1 MSQKNK
7 ERLYLIYGIVLSA
20 LIVMLGI
27 CLVSSCITIYKSGD
41 HPFTPES
48 ISAQFEKIII
58 PTAFCLA
65 ALVGS
70 VIISV
75 IFPLEEK
82 KLRPEPDP
90 KSIAARLRSRL
101 ADKGGVS
108 EEADK
113 IASGRDML
121 GTIAISLCAASS
133 VPVFMY
139 IFNESSFTDEIN
151 RNIISLMWVLIP
163 CAVFAFS
170 VGVFFSFY
178 SKSSYNKEIA
188 ELKKALAAAAENTV
202 AEKPIAVASK
212 KESHSLAA
220 VRAIVFAVAVVFIVL
235 GIFNGGMS
243 DVLDKAIKIC
253 TECIGLG

>member
-7 ERLYLIYGIVLSA
+7 ERLYLIYGIALSV
-20 LIVMLGI
+20 LIVLLGI
-27 CLVSSCITIYKSGD
+27 CLIVSCVTIYKSGD

-48 ISAQFEKIII
+48 ISAQFKKIIV
-58 PTAFCLA
+58 PTVVCLA

-70 VIISV
+70 VVISAV
-75 IFPLEEK
+75 FPLEEK
-82 KLRPEPDP
+82 KLRPAPDP
-90 KSIAARLRSRL
+90 KSVAAKLRSRL

-113 IASGRDML
+113 IASDRDMFR
-121 GTIAISLCAASS
+121 TIALSLCAVSS
-133 VPVFMY
+133 APVFMY
-139 IFNESSFTDEIN
+139 IFKESSFTDEIN
-151 RNIISLMWVLIP
+151 RSIISLMWVLLP

-170 VGVFFSFY
+170 VGVVFSFY
-178 SKSSYNKEIA
+178 SKYSYNKEIA
-188 ELKKALAAAAENTV
+188 ELKKSLAATAENG
-202 AEKPIAVASK
+202 AEIKPIAVTTGK
-212 KESHSLAA
+212 KNYSLAVA
-220 VRAIVFAVAVVFIVL
+220 RALVFAVAVAFIVL